1 MYTYLGID
9 NVQSSRLS
17 LICKSY
23 RLNGQ
28 ICSLWQCKLHGED
41 EIARFFFQLPARHH
55 PVVLATTW
63 VANDPAGVLARH
75 VESGGL
81 LLRYYPW
88 ELAGTALP
96 HPTYRRA
103 NDLAN
108 QAILEHQYPLTIAGL
123 QKQMTNLHSQIAA
136 LYADATKID
145 NTLSWLLRQVGSPT
159 DLDEIPF

>member
-9 NVQSSRLS
+9 NVQTSRLS
-17 LICKSY
+17 LVCKSHE
-23 RLNGQ
+23 LNGQ
-28 ICSLWQCKLHGED
+28 ICSLWQCKLQGED
-41 EIARFFFQLPARHH
+41 EIGSFFRQLPARHH

-75 VESGGL
+75 VASGGL

-88 ELAGTALP
+88 ELPGTALP

-103 NDLAN
+103 NDLAS
-108 QAILEHQYPLTIAGL
+108 QAIREHQYPLTIRGL
-123 QKQMTNLHSQIAA
+123 QKQMTNLHSQISG
-136 LYADATKID
+136 LYAAATKID
-145 NTLSWLLRQVGSPT
+145 GTLGWLLQEIGPPP